1 MEEQNEKLKNP
12 LTQWGLILGIVVT
25 LCGILFIFSNDK
37 YLNLNQANIEGKD
50 AKSKQLLMR
59 EKELDPELK
68 YADKDLLTLPEMAEY
83 LGISSAEKFKDI
95 IIDSEGEPNA
105 MPRQQIDGVYYISKK
120 ELDAWFGD

>member
-12 LTQWGLILGIVVT
+12 LTQWGLILVIVVT

-37 YLNLNQANIEGKD
+37 DLDLNQTNIEGKD
-50 AKSKQLLMR
+50 AQSKQLVMR

-83 LGISSAEKFKDI
+83 LGVSLAEKFKENFI
-95 IIDSEGEPNA
+95 SSEGEPNA
-105 MPRQQIDGVYYISKK
+105 MPRKKIDGVYYISKK
-120 ELDAWFGD
+120 ELDDWFGD